1 MQEKLLSGIK
11 QKQKPTVSL
20 LIFLKQVYNMR
31 KKCQFIEKQM
41 KETCK
46 LMLTIYY
53 FVCVFYDLFTA
64 ITFVSQ
70 GHLKPLYYLK
80 LINTQ

>member
-31 KKCQFIEKQM
+31 EKCQFIGKQM
-41 KETCK
+41 KEACK

-53 FVCVFYDLFTA
+53 FVWMFYDMFTS
-64 ITFVSQ
+64 INFVSQ
-70 GHLKPLYYLK
+70 GH
-80 LINTQ
+80 